1 MCPVSKKEDSGGFLC
16 ETIHS
21 FLVLLAGD
29 FEFSSRQLSH
39 LKEKRGRGKDFGV
52 PFFSRMEF
60 LGFLES
66 LSHFDLDL
74 IDCTLGLSDTY
85 MLFNSTHIENV
96 IEVI

>member
-39 LKEKRGRGKDFGV
+39 LKEKRGRGKGFRGPLLLQNGVFRFFGV
-52 PFFSRMEF
+52 F
-60 LGFLES
+60 
-66 LSHFDLDL
+66 
-74 IDCTLGLSDTY
+74 ITL
-85 MLFNSTHIENV
+85 
-96 IEVI
+96 